1 MPVGAATIIK
11 AGATLLGG
19 LLSKPKPKYV
29 VPDYMG
35 IKNAAEAA
43 GFNPLTALTQG
54 PAGSVVDMAG
64 GMGASIAE
72 AGLMLADN
80 LKKASAS
87 SKLSQAQ
94 SENAKLREKVTN
106 LTLRPKVA
114 GIYAQRQAVPS
125 LAGALGASNAVSGG
139 SRGVVA
145 DSGVQSDAPASP
157 LATPDKLDPRR
168 PVKVADV
175 VSDPGYI
182 VLDNPLLPK
191 ARIPSLN
198 GEIPDIGQLPWIGG
212 SLAFAYGEQMANEAL
227 SRKWKADLIAS
238 YGGKPHPGQTA
249 TAWADRLREKQRAA
263 AWDWVTG
270 KNTSKGWPKFQL
282 GY

>member
-1 MPVGAATIIK
+1 MSAWIT

-29 VPDYMG
+29 VPDYAG
-35 IKNAAEAA
+35 IRKGAEAA

-54 PAGSVVDMAG
+54 PAGSVVDMSG

-94 SENAKLREKVTN
+94 SENAKLKAKVVN

-125 LAGALGASNAVSGG
+125 LAGALGASSGASSSTVAAASSASHS
-139 SRGVVA
+139 SRVE
-145 DSGVQSDAPASP
+145 ASP
-157 LATPDKLDPRR
+157 FAGAVVGPDDNNLTGPQLS
-168 PVKVADV
+168 VKKDV
-175 VSDPGYI
+175 PAFRAFGHDFYGSGLFSTAQQFEDALGE
-182 VLDNPLLPK
+182 
-191 ARIPSLN
+191 
-198 GEIPDIGQLPWIGG
+198 GEILQTGTAATLGTDAVLNEAHKGYQHYIGQPFAKWATGVFKAKPSEKPPSKAAKSPW
-212 SLAFAYGEQMANEAL
+212 AYFGA
-227 SRKWKADLIAS
+227 
-238 YGGKPHPGQTA
+238 
-249 TAWADRLREKQRAA
+249 
-263 AWDWVTG
+263 
-270 KNTSKGWPKFQL
+270 L